1 MTKRILILTM
11 AGFLSATVPLT
22 VMASEMGFAAVE
34 QVDEQVG
41 VTVEGQTVNVTCA
54 QGKELIVV
62 SLTGRQVMKVTI
74 ESAAQRI
81 ELNIPKGCYI
91 LKVGKVV
98 RKIQVH

>member
-11 AGFLSATVPLT
+11 AGFLSAAVPLSAT
-22 VMASEMGFAAVE
+22 ASEMELAAAE
-34 QVDEQVG
+34 QVDEQIDVA
-41 VTVEGQTVNVTCA
+41 VEGQTVNVTGA

-62 SLTGRQVMKVTI
+62 SLTGRQVMKVMI
-74 ESAAQRI
+74 ENAAQRI
-81 ELNIPKGCYI
+81 DLNIPKGCYI

>member
-22 VMASEMGFAAVE
+22 VMASDMGLAAVE

-41 VTVEGQTVNVTCA
+41 VTVEGQTVNVTGA

-81 ELNIPKGCYI
+81 DLNIPKGCYI

>member
-11 AGFLSATVPLT
+11 AGFLSAAVPLT
-22 VMASEMGFAAVE
+22 VMASDMGLAAVE

-41 VTVEGQTVNVTCA
+41 VTVEGQTVNVTGA

-81 ELNIPKGCYI
+81 DLNIPKGCYI

>member
-1 MTKRILILTM
+1 M
-11 AGFLSATVPLT
+11 AGFLSAAVPMT
-22 VMASEMGFAAVE
+22 AMASEMELAAAE
-34 QVDEQVG
+34 QVDDQVG
-41 VTVEGQTVNVTCA
+41 VTVEGQSVSVTGA

-74 ESAAQRI
+74 ENAAQRI